1 LIRACTEG
9 SLTGSDDQAYSEA
22 KFLEVKRIIERFQG
36 REGTAELDKRWT
48 RKVTDV
54 RSWFVFS
61 ASERWRSDD
70 SEHEHYSDSGGKSGG
85 QKEKLVGR
93 IQEHYGLEK
102 DEAQRQVDEW
112 HRNLDENKK
121 ASREDYRK
129 AG

>member
-1 LIRACTEG
+1 
-9 SLTGSDDQAYSEA
+9 
-22 KFLEVKRIIERFQG
+22 
-36 REGTAELDKRWT
+36 
-48 RKVTDV
+48 
-54 RSWFVFS
+54 
-61 ASERWRSDD
+61 
-70 SEHEHYSDSGGKSGG
+70 
-85 QKEKLVGR
+85 VGR

>member
-1 LIRACTEG
+1 MKGDIRSRWGKLTDDDLQLI
-9 SLTGSDDQAYSEA
+9 
-22 KFLEVKRIIERFQG
+22 
-36 REGTAELDKRWT
+36 
-48 RKVTDV
+48 
-54 RSWFVFS
+54 
-61 ASERWRSDD
+61 
-70 SEHEHYSDSGGKSGG
+70 GG